1 MKASQNIPF
10 IKLSIAFIAC
20 ITIRLLPPPF
30 RAPNV
35 EPLMATVMPFAK
47 HSGALVG
54 FVFAALSMAIFDVIS
69 GHLGLWTIGTALA
82 YGLVGAGA
90 PAFFK
95 YFSGVRGYVS
105 YAVVATLAFDFL
117 TGVIMGPALFGQSF
131 MAALVGQIP
140 FTFMH
145 LAGNMAFALTI
156 SPLIETWILSAKP
169 APTPFVSEVALN
181 S

>member
-1 MKASQNIPF
+1 MPKNLSFVKI
-10 IKLSIAFIAC
+10 SIAFIVC
-20 ITIRLLPPPF
+20 IAVRLLPPPF

-35 EPLMATVMPFAK
+35 EPLMATVMPFSK

-54 FVFAALSMAIFDVIS
+54 FVFAALSMVVFDIVS
-69 GHLGLWTIGTALA
+69 GHLGLWTLGTALT

-105 YAVVATLAFDFL
+105 YAVVATLAFDL
-117 TGVIMGPALFGQSF
+117 VTGVIMGPVLFGQSF
-131 MAALVGQIP
+131 AVALAGQIP

-169 APTPFVSEVALN
+169 ASVPLAHKVALN